1 MLIALL
7 PLKHLQLCACFG
19 WSLANLAALLREEL
33 SCNLFVWI
41 DEPSQPPAL
50 LDLAAEQLVLS
61 W

>member
-7 PLKHLQLCACFG
+7 PLKRLQLRACFG

-41 DEPSQPPAL
+41 DEPFEPPPL
-50 LDLAAEQLVLS
+50 LDPAAGQVDLP